1 MTADGWPVALSGVT
15 ETIVTTQRPDGRW
28 NVAALGLFDGESVTA
43 KTWGHTRTRRGFHA
57 TGEGI
62 VQFTQDP
69 VDFVEAA
76 CSRRT
81 DHNPILD
88 SADAWVR
95 VSATSIETTDEF
107 ERWHLE
113 PLEARIETERVPT
126 TNRGYYAIIEATVG
140 ASRLGVP
147 EYDNDAIVAR
157 IEHAKD
163 VVERCGGPRERA
175 AWKRFTSLVDGL
187 ALD

>member
-1 MTADGWPVALSGVT
+1 MTVDGWPVALSGVT
-15 ETIVTTQRPDGRW
+15 ETIVTTQRPDGQW
-28 NVAALGLFDGESVTA
+28 NVAALGLFAGETVTA
-43 KTWGHTRTRRGFHA
+43 KTWGRTRTRRGFHE

-81 DHNPILD
+81 DHQPILE

-107 ERWHLE
+107 ERWRLD
-113 PLEARIETERVPT
+113 PVDARIETERVPT
-126 TNRGYYAIIEATVG
+126 TNRGYYALIEATVG
-140 ASRLGVP
+140 ASRLDVP
-147 EYDNDAIVAR
+147 EYDTDEIVAR
-157 IEHAKD
+157 IEYAKA
-163 VVERCGGPRERA
+163 VVERCGGPREQA
-175 AWKRFTSLVDGL
+175 AWERFTSLVDGV